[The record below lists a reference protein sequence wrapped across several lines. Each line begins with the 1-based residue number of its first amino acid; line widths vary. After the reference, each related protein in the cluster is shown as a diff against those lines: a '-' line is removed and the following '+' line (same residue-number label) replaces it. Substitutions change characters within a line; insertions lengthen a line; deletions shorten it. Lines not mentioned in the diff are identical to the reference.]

1 MLLAHGD
8 PMVGRGQ
15 LSRFLLFRKKKYR
28 CVGRQQLDEELIAS
42 SVAFLRRTVVK
53 MFQSISILGVTL

>member
-1 MLLAHGD
+1 MLPAHGD
-8 PMVGRGQ
+8 PWGGRGQ

-28 CVGRQQLDEELIAS
+28 RVGRQLLDEQLIAS

-53 MFQSISILGVTL
+53 MFQSIQFLE